1 MVKKSIP
8 EKQKQKKEIKY
19 CRRCGR
25 RLTNEDSR
33 RLGFGAVCY
42 RKHLKTKIK
51 PLFNLRQKK
60 EEYKMDIISKY
71 DIELLLDKIK
81 KQYSIGDEIV
91 SALNVVINQAMM
103 TEILYNENKELHIE
117 NDKLKTKILILQG
130 RL

>member
-1 MVKKSIP
+1 
-8 EKQKQKKEIKY
+8 
-19 CRRCGR
+19 
-25 RLTNEDSR
+25 
-33 RLGFGAVCY
+33 
-42 RKHLKTKIK
+42 
-51 PLFNLRQKK
+51 
-60 EEYKMDIISKY
+60 MDIISKY